1 MTADTKND
9 PRATS
14 RSIDLSVDLDA
25 PVDVVWRALTDPAE
39 LVRWF
44 PTDASIDPRPGG
56 AFTIS
61 WEGQWQWDMTV
72 TDVEPL
78 RRLRMIDHR
87 ARPFDADGRPV
98 AAAAVATLALEIT
111 LEALGDKT
119 RRRLVHSGFGSGSTW
134 DDEIDGVHLGWN
146 VELRGLRQYLTHHRG
161 RARQIGWVHV
171 STRAALAAVWSRL
184 VDERMIVTSALPA
197 ALREG
202 DRCTLTLATGD
213 RIEGPV
219 VFYVPGR
226 QLVIAAE
233 TLGDGLFRLSLDRA
247 AGDVMVQIWISS
259 WTRPA
264 EETAA
269 LAARLR
275 IVLDRALAQ
284 M

>member
-1 MTADTKND
+1 MTANTKND
-9 PRATS
+9 APVAG
-14 RSIDLSVDLDA
+14 RSVDVTIDLDA
-25 PVDVVWRALTDPAE
+25 PVDVVWRALTDSEE

-61 WEGQWQWDMTV
+61 WEGNWQWDMTI

-78 RRLRMIDHR
+78 RRLRMIEQR

-98 AAAAVATLALEIT
+98 AAAAPAALALEIT
-111 LEALGDKT
+111 LEARGDQT
-119 RRRLVHSGFGSGSTW
+119 RLRLVHSGFGDGSTW

-146 VELRGLRQYLTHHRG
+146 VELCGLRHYLTHHRG
-161 RARQIGWVHV
+161 RTRHIGWAHT
-171 STRAALAAVWSRL
+171 STAAAVDAVWSRL
-184 VDERMIVTSALPA
+184 VDAGALVKSNLPA
-197 ALREG
+197 TMREG
-202 DRCTLTLATGD
+202 DRCALRLSTGD
-213 RIEGPV
+213 LIDGRT
-219 VFYVPGR
+219 VFFVPGR
-226 QLVIAAE
+226 QLVLASE

-247 AGDVMVQIWISS
+247 AGRVMVQLWITS

-264 EETAA
+264 EEIAS

-275 IVLDRALAQ
+275 TALDRALAE